1 LLDSSHDNY
10 SARYMRPTRARLN
23 TSNLVL
29 VLTVLALVLMGMG
42 YFRSLRPVTLQIDQK
57 STFMLSNQTTV
68 GGILNEAGVKLYPED
83 IVFPALEAPV
93 PDTQPISIR
102 LARAIQIHA
111 DSETISRRTQKPT
124 IGEALREAGV
134 TLRAGDR
141 VLIDEKPIEPSLSLP
156 RKESVLAMTVQR
168 AIPIQVDDNGAQ
180 STVYATAP
188 TLGEALRQAGLI
200 VYLGDA
206 VTPDLGT
213 PITPG
218 WSARIQR
225 SRVAT
230 IKVDNRT
237 IRTRTLGN
245 TVADVLTQEG
255 IELKDKDYTIPAATE
270 ALREGMTIQVTR
282 VREEFLTESE
292 FIPFET
298 SWKPDASMDIDS
310 RKTAQA
316 GQVGLKKRT
325 IRMTYENGLEI
336 KRVIDREWVE
346 TGPTTQIINYGTKIT
361 RHNLTLPDGSII
373 SYWRKIRML
382 ATSYTAATSGK
393 ARTHPEF
400 GITATGMRAT
410 VGVVA
415 VDPRVV
421 NLRSK
426 LYIPGY
432 GVSVAGD
439 TGGRI
444 LGKRIDLGYDEWN
457 LVLWYKWVDVYL
469 LDPPPSQ
476 INWIIPDSPKERFI
490 R

>member
-1 LLDSSHDNY
+1 
-10 SARYMRPTRARLN
+10 
-23 TSNLVL
+23 
-29 VLTVLALVLMGMG
+29 
-42 YFRSLRPVTLQIDQK
+42 
-57 STFMLSNQTTV
+57 
-68 GGILNEAGVKLYPED
+68 
-83 IVFPALEAPV
+83 
-93 PDTQPISIR
+93 
-102 LARAIQIHA
+102 
-111 DSETISRRTQKPT
+111 
-124 IGEALREAGV
+124 
-134 TLRAGDR
+134 
-141 VLIDEKPIEPSLSLP
+141 
-156 RKESVLAMTVQR
+156 
-168 AIPIQVDDNGAQ
+168 
-180 STVYATAP
+180 
-188 TLGEALRQAGLI
+188 
-200 VYLGDA
+200 
-206 VTPDLGT
+206 
-213 PITPG
+213 
-218 WSARIQR
+218 
-225 SRVAT
+225 
-230 IKVDNRT
+230 
-237 IRTRTLGN
+237 
-245 TVADVLTQEG
+245 
-255 IELKDKDYTIPAATE
+255 
-270 ALREGMTIQVTR
+270 MTIQVTR

-298 SWKPDASMDIDS
+298 SWKPDASMEIDA

-361 RHNLTLPDGSII
+361 KHDLTLPDGSII

-426 LYIPGY
+426 LYVPGY